1 MIHSCPMSLLARSP
15 PVFHSG
21 FIANTIQLYCVLPSH
36 RTKSKKRKTLWKKC
50 LKNVIHCIVCWHL
63 KTSVTQV
70 EVKLSKKMN
79 VCQCSLSAVPVT
91 SLPISSPLSLLTFPF
106 YSHSKIV
113 TKLLFVLTSAGLVSV
128 FAFDLTVSNSVMSFR
143 RHIHWPW
150 SARLT

>member
-1 MIHSCPMSLLARSP
+1 MIHSCPMSLLAISP
-15 PVFHSG
+15 PGFHSG
-21 FIANTIQLYCVLPSH
+21 FIANSIVCFPHTAPSQ
-36 RTKSKKRKTLWKKC
+36 KRKNVMEEMSQECHTLHRLLAFENFRDASGSQALKKDEC
-50 LKNVIHCIVCWHL
+50 L
-63 KTSVTQV
+63 SVLT
-70 EVKLSKKMN
+70 E
-79 VCQCSLSAVPVT
+79 CCSSYITPNL
-91 SLPISSPLSLLTFPF
+91 LPSLLTFPF